1 MRKALKVLFGLFVI
15 TAISAGFWFTLNH
28 YETRVVTLE
37 LSSKRPPD
45 ITLEDLAKLEDEWR
59 LREEKRITNLKA
71 DLQALDNAVQ
81 DREKYGNF
89 LNERLTA
96 LETRLTDREL
106 LTGRLNE
113 MQEKLL
119 EFTIEI
125 KSQEAL
131 VLPERFADD
140 LSFMVNIQVFAVIT
154 KRTSDG
160 HGELRME
167 TKEGLSG
174 WVSNINGEP
183 IVFAA
188 GHFDRAYLTGDP
200 VCLFA
205 DGRPSTTLN
214 LFAWSAGEDVAI
226 FKFKPGYKYEGG
238 YAELGDSDELKR
250 LSPVAVIGSP
260 EALSQ
265 NTHFMASYGYV
276 MDPRFKSK
284 YSGPQPSVILHW
296 AICNSGNSG
305 GPLLDRYGRVIGM
318 NVMVMD
324 GSTWIAGGEGKLKDI
339 KFRSLVYGAT
349 PINDIKRLLPKL
361 MKGDEV
367 KHGWVSGLEI
377 KTSSLIPPND
387 FERLGI
393 PQPKDNLPII
403 TRVSQSSGGAK
414 AGIKLGDTLVSV
426 NNVPVTD
433 EVDFYREIM
442 HMNPGETAKI
452 MVRREGKDTE
462 LFAKTSTFFWSP
474 PDPPPM
480 VIEPSKK
487 K

>member
-167 TKEGLSG
+167 RKKASPLGFQYQRGTHRL
-174 WVSNINGEP
+174 
-183 IVFAA
+183 
-188 GHFDRAYLTGDP
+188 
-200 VCLFA
+200 C
-205 DGRPSTTLN
+205 
-214 LFAWSAGEDVAI
+214 
-226 FKFKPGYKYEGG
+226 GG
-238 YAELGDSDELKR
+238 
-250 LSPVAVIGSP
+250 
-260 EALSQ
+260 
-265 NTHFMASYGYV
+265 T
-276 MDPRFKSK
+276 
-284 YSGPQPSVILHW
+284 
-296 AICNSGNSG
+296 
-305 GPLLDRYGRVIGM
+305 
-318 NVMVMD
+318 
-324 GSTWIAGGEGKLKDI
+324 
-339 KFRSLVYGAT
+339 FRQS
-349 PINDIKRLLPKL
+349 
-361 MKGDEV
+361 
-367 KHGWVSGLEI
+367 
-377 KTSSLIPPND
+377 IPH
-387 FERLGI
+387 R
-393 PQPKDNLPII
+393 
-403 TRVSQSSGGAK
+403 
-414 AGIKLGDTLVSV
+414 
-426 NNVPVTD
+426 
-433 EVDFYREIM
+433 
-442 HMNPGETAKI
+442 
-452 MVRREGKDTE
+452 
-462 LFAKTSTFFWSP
+462 
-474 PDPPPM
+474 
-480 VIEPSKK
+480 
-487 K
+487 